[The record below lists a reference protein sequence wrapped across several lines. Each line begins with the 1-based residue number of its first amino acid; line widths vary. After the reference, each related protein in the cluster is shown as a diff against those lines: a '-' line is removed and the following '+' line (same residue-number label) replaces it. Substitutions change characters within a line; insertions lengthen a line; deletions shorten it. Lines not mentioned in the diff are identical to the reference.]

1 MRTMLVLCC
10 VFVASC
16 KSPLIATVII
26 GSAESPDPV
35 LERVVQLEEAGVIS
49 GVVIMESFPVQIRL
63 MAPQQII
70 DELEAMP
77 RVESPGI
84 R

>member
-1 MRTMLVLCC
+1 MRTLLVLCFI
-10 VFVASC
+10 FVSSC
-16 KSPLIATVII
+16 KSPLIATVIV

-35 LERVVQLEEAGVIS
+35 LERIVQLEEEGVIS
-49 GVVIMESFPVQIRL
+49 GVVVMESFPLQIRL
-63 MAPQQII
+63 LAPQQII

-77 RVESPGI
+77 RIESLGI